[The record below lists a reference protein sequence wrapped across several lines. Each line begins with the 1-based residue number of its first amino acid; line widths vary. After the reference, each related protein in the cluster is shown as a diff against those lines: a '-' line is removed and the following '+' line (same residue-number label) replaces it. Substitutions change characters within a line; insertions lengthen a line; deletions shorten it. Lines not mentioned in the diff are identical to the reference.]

1 MVWRRSWQNYQS
13 SYRAQQIETLA
24 DWIWRGV
31 SGSVVGLGGA
41 GKSNLLGF
49 LCHRPEVL
57 DTYLPAQA
65 DPVLLVAVDLNN
77 LPAHSL
83 STFYRVI
90 LRSFYESRTALTKSK
105 NLLALQQTIT
115 DLYLAN
121 RAADDP
127 FLCQSALHELLWHV
141 QAQRVRV
148 VLVMDRFDKFCQSAT
163 PEMTDTLRGLRD
175 RFKDTLCYLVGMRQE
190 VVYLADP
197 TVLGELYEL
206 LDTYVVWVGPMN
218 ESDARQMIAEES
230 APDMPSEEETSHL
243 LALTGRYPAL
253 LKAACHWWLT
263 TPDKPV
269 ATKWLAAL
277 QMERSI
283 TYRLDEIWSGLTQQ
297 EQFILSEVQKW
308 QSQGSGKTKREWAGL
323 QKQAHL
329 PHVLIRLAAKGLC
342 QQGESLSASSG
353 ASWHLFSDLF
363 TAYIANS
370 VGRGRGKIWLDD
382 RSGMLYQGQTLLERL
397 APIRDALLRFFLKH
411 PRLRHTK
418 TELIMNAWHEEMR
431 QEGVTDDSLFQAIRA
446 LRQKIEPNPA
456 KPVYIV
462 TWRGKPE
469 GGYQFF
475 PEGRPG

>member
-13 SYRAQQIETLA
+13 SYRAEQMKTLA
-24 DWIWRGV
+24 GWIWRGV

-57 DTYLPAQA
+57 DSYLPAQA
-65 DPVLLVAVDLNN
+65 EPVVLIAVDLNN

-90 LRSFYESRTALTKSK
+90 LRSFYESRAALTSSK

-127 FLCQSALHELLWHV
+127 FLCQSALRELLWHF

-148 VLVMDRFDKFCQSAT
+148 VLVMDRFDKFCLSAT

-175 RFKDTLCYLVGMRQE
+175 SFKDTLSYLVGMRQE

-206 LDTYVVWVGPMN
+206 LDTHVVWVGPMN
-218 ESDARQMIAEES
+218 ESDARQMIAEETT
-230 APDMPSEEETSHL
+230 PDMPSEEEISHL
-243 LALTGRYPAL
+243 LALTGGYPAL

-263 TPDKPV
+263 TRPGGT
-269 ATKWLAAL
+269 TKWLAAL

-283 TYRLDEIWSGLTQQ
+283 NYRLCEIWTGLTQE
-297 EQFILSEVQKW
+297 EQFILSEVQKL
-308 QSQGSGKTKREWAGL
+308 QSRGSGKTKRERAGL
-323 QKQAHL
+323 QKQAH
-329 PHVLIRLAAKGLC
+329 VLSRLAAKGLC
-342 QQGESLSASSG
+342 QRVESFDNK
-353 ASWHLFSDLF
+353 WRIFSDLF
-363 TAYIANS
+363 TAYITNVS
-370 VGRGRGKIWLDD
+370 GRGRGQIWLDD
-382 RSGMLYQGQTLLERL
+382 TSGMLYQGQTLLEGL
-397 APIRDALLRFFLKH
+397 APTRDALLRFFVKH

-469 GGYQFF
+469 GGYQLF
-475 PEGRPG
+475 PEGRPGS